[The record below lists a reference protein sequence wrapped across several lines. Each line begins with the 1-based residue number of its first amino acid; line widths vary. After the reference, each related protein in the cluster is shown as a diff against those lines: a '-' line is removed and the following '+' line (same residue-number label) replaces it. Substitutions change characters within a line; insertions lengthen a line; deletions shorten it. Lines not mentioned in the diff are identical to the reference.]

1 MEKRTKKFYL
11 GPEGIHYPYKC
22 TAICED
28 GKIRMVFLNQE
39 PDTFFSHPGRTK
51 ISRKSIRGFV
61 SVKEDGEMYF
71 TAYKKQKRNG
81 ITDFELIKFGFD
93 FNKTFPGCG
102 IIGTRFSRAITGI
115 GTTEDAAFASIIDQI
130 EQVER
135 TQVDFIMME
144 EQAGE
149 LGQLESDGS
158 EEGKGKGDAWFYYAI
173 RYNFG

>member
-11 GPEGIHYPYKC
+11 GPEGNSYPYKC
-22 TAICED
+22 TAISED
-28 GKIRMVFLNQE
+28 GKIRMVFLNQS
-39 PDTFFSHPGRTK
+39 PDTYFSHSGRSK
-51 ISRKSIRGFV
+51 FRGKSVRGFV

-71 TAYKKQKRNG
+71 TAYKKKRNT
-81 ITDFELIKFGFD
+81 ITDFELVRFGFD

-102 IIGTRFSRAITGI
+102 IVGTRFSRAITGV

-135 TQVDFIMME
+135 KEVDFTTME
-144 EQAGE
+144 SEAGI
-149 LGQLESDGS
+149 LDQMESDGS
-158 EEGKGKGDAWFYYAI
+158 EEGKGKGDVLYYYAI